1 MTLHFHNRDSFQFK
15 TRRVWMNGKIL
26 SKNHVFKEECFTN
39 LSWQSNHK
47 QISKRLIFCS
57 QIYML
62 WNSIIYYVEILFSD
76 FFMSWRPRFI
86 HSFIYKWDKIV
97 SLCLL
102 NGCGCFLKCMTNMRM
117 IDNSCKSQFYSA
129 VRLKVLK
136 PESDSDLSLCW
147 PMKTKFVWILERSSS
162 LIKLWTV
169 LNFLE
174 LINSI

>member
-1 MTLHFHNRDSFQFK
+1 MLYK
-15 TRRVWMNGKIL
+15 K
-26 SKNHVFKEECFTN
+26 KKKKEECFTN

-76 FFMSWRPRFI
+76 FFMSWRPWFI

-136 PESDSDLSLCW
+136 PESDSDRS
-147 PMKTKFVWILERSSS
+147 PVMHKEAQRRVWCSVV
-162 LIKLWTV
+162 WTGHSPPTRV
-169 LNFLE
+169 WAQM
-174 LINSI
+174 IHKGPST